1 MNNPLEPSAAAAPT
15 LLLLEPY
22 FVLRRTVASVVQSLQ
37 LARITEAPSLSVAH
51 GLAANQRFD
60 AFVLALGEKRD
71 ELTLLRQLRA
81 GHTVSAPSAPVA
93 VMIETCDAELVRAL
107 RELGVMRVMLKPF
120 KVKTIADTIG
130 QMLAEQKALDDVLAY
145 VGE

>member
-1 MNNPLEPSAAAAPT
+1 MNPLEPSAAAAPT

-145 VGE
+145 VSE

>member
-1 MNNPLEPSAAAAPT
+1 MNKLSEPGAAGAPT

-37 LARITEAPSLSVAH
+37 LAHITEAPSLSVAH
-51 GLAANQRFD
+51 GLASNQRFD
-60 AFVLALGEKRD
+60 AFVLALGEQRD